1 MPQYD
6 YDLITIGGGP
16 GGVRASRFA
25 AATYGVKTA
34 VVENLRIGGTCVMRG
49 CVPKK
54 LLVYASHF
62 AEDFEDAAGYGWGVA
77 PPAFDW
83 PRLIANKN
91 KELDRLEGVYHR
103 LLRDAGV
110 DELTGTGRVID
121 PHTVEIAGPDGTLT
135 CTAKYILIA
144 TGGWPDLPDVP
155 GIEHAI
161 TSNEALDL
169 AHLPDSIAIVGGG
182 YIAVEFAG
190 IFNGLGADT
199 HVIIRAENILRGFD
213 AAVRDTLHDEMVKK
227 GVTIHQET
235 TVQSIEK
242 TTSGYSLRL
251 NDEDILEVGAV
262 MYATGRAPNT
272 KGLGLA
278 EAGVA
283 LTAKGAVTVDDHFK
297 TSVDSI
303 YALGDVIDRVQLTP
317 VALAEGMA
325 VAHTLFGGKPTTVDY
340 ANIPTAVFSTPPVGT
355 VGLTEEQ
362 ARRDREVVI
371 YQSHFRP
378 MKYTLSGR
386 DEHTMMKMI
395 VDKKTDRVLGCH
407 MVGLD
412 AAEMTQALG
421 IALKAGAT
429 KTDFDATIGIHPT
442 AAEEWVTMRTPLRPK
457 VEAAD

>member
-6 YDLITIGGGP
+6 YDMITIGGGS

-25 AATYGVKTA
+25 ASTYGVKAA
-34 VVENLRIGGTCVMRG
+34 VVENLRIGGTCVIRG

-54 LLVYASHF
+54 LLVYAGHF
-62 AEDFEDAAGYGWGVA
+62 AEDFEDATGYGWDVGA
-77 PPAFDW
+77 PAFDW

-121 PHTVEIAGPDGTLT
+121 AHTVEIAGPDGTRT

-144 TGGWPDLPDVP
+144 TGGWPSLPD
-155 GIEHAI
+155 
-161 TSNEALDL
+161 
-169 AHLPDSIAIVGGG
+169 HLPARIAIVGGG

-213 AAVRDTLHDEMVKK
+213 PAVRDTLHDEMTKK
-227 GVTIHQET
+227 GVSIHQET

-242 TTSGYSLRL
+242 TASGYSLRL
-251 NDEDILEVGAV
+251 NDDDILEVDAV
-262 MYATGRAPNT
+262 MYATGRVPNT
-272 KGLGLA
+272 KGLGL
-278 EAGVA
+278 EQE
-283 LTAKGAVTVDDHFK
+283 GAVVVDDHFK
-297 TSVDSI
+297 TNVDSI

-340 ANIPTAVFSTPPVGT
+340 ADIPTAVFSTPPVGT
-355 VGLTEEQ
+355 VGLTEDE
-362 ARRDREVVI
+362 ARKNHDVVI
-371 YQSHFRP
+371 FQSHFRP

-429 KTDFDATIGIHPT
+429 KAHFDATIGIHPT
-442 AAEEWVTMRTPLRPK
+442 AAEEWVTMRTPLREA
-457 VEAAD
+457 EAAE

>member
-6 YDLITIGGGP
+6 YDMITIGGGS

-25 AATYGVKTA
+25 AGQYGVKTA

-54 LLVYASHF
+54 LLVYGAHF
-62 AEDFEDAAGYGWGVA
+62 AEDFEDAAGYGWDAGA
-77 PPAFDW
+77 PAFDW

-110 DELTGTGRVID
+110 NELTGTGRVID
-121 PHTVEIAGPDGTLT
+121 AHTVEVAGPDGTRT

-144 TGGWPDLPDVP
+144 TGGWPSLPDTP

-169 AHLPDSIAIVGGG
+169 EALPKRVAIVGGG

-190 IFNGLGADT
+190 IFNGLGAET

-213 AAVRDTLHDEMVKK
+213 PAVRDTLHEEMVKK
-227 GVTIHQET
+227 GVSIHQET

-242 TTSGYSLRL
+242 TASGYSLRL
-251 NDEDILEVGAV
+251 NDDDILEVDAV

-272 KGLGLA
+272 KGLGL
-278 EAGVA
+278 EQAGVT
-283 LTAKGAVTVDDHFK
+283 LTAKGAVVVDDHFK
-297 TSVDSI
+297 TNVDSI

-340 ANIPTAVFSTPPVGT
+340 ADIPTAVFSTPPVGT
-355 VGLTEEQ
+355 VGLTEDE
-362 ARRDREVVI
+362 ARKNHDVVI
-371 YQSHFRP
+371 FQSHFRP

-386 DEHTMMKMI
+386 DERTMMKMI

-429 KTDFDATIGIHPT
+429 KAHFDATIGIHPT
-442 AAEEWVTMRTPLRPK
+442 AAEEWVTMRTPVRPA
-457 VEAAD
+457 EAAE

>member
-6 YDLITIGGGP
+6 YDMITIGGGS

-25 AATYGVKTA
+25 ASTYGVKTA

-54 LLVYASHF
+54 LLVYAGHF
-62 AEDFEDAAGYGWGVA
+62 AEDFEDATGYGWDVGA
-77 PPAFDW
+77 PAFDW

-121 PHTVEIAGPDGTLT
+121 ANTVEIAGPDGTRT

-144 TGGWPDLPDVP
+144 TGGWPSLPDIP

-169 AHLPDSIAIVGGG
+169 NHLPARIAIVGGG

-213 AAVRDTLHDEMVKK
+213 PAVRDTLHDEMTKK
-227 GVTIHQET
+227 GVSIHQET

-242 TTSGYSLRL
+242 TASGYSLRL
-251 NDEDILEVGAV
+251 NDDDILEVDAV
-262 MYATGRAPNT
+262 MYATGRVPNT
-272 KGLGLA
+272 KGLGL
-278 EAGVA
+278 EQAGVT
-283 LTAKGAVTVDDHFK
+283 LTAKGAVVVDHHFK
-297 TSVDSI
+297 TNVDSI

-340 ANIPTAVFSTPPVGT
+340 ADIPTAVFSTPPVGT
-355 VGLTEEQ
+355 VGLTEDE
-362 ARRDREVVI
+362 ARKYHDVVI
-371 YQSHFRP
+371 FQSHFRP

-429 KTDFDATIGIHPT
+429 KAHFDATIGIHPT
-442 AAEEWVTMRTPLRPK
+442 AAEEWVTMRTPLREA
-457 VEAAD
+457 EAAE

>member
-6 YDLITIGGGP
+6 YDLITIGGGS

-429 KTDFDATIGIHPT
+429 KADFDATIGIHPT
-442 AAEEWVTMRTPLRPK
+442 AAEEWVTMRTPLREA
-457 VEAAD
+457 EAAE

>member
-6 YDLITIGGGP
+6 YDMITIGGGS

-25 AATYGVKTA
+25 ASQYGVKTA

-54 LLVYASHF
+54 LLVYGAHF
-62 AEDFEDAAGYGWGVA
+62 AEDFEDAAGYGWDAGA
-77 PPAFDW
+77 PAFDW

-110 DELTGTGRVID
+110 NELTGTGRVID
-121 PHTVEIAGPDGTLT
+121 AHTVEVAGPDGTRT

-144 TGGWPDLPDVP
+144 TGGWPSLPDTP

-169 AHLPDSIAIVGGG
+169 EALPKRVAIVGGG

-190 IFNGLGADT
+190 IFNGLGAET
-199 HVIIRAENILRGFD
+199 HVIIRGDNILRGFD
-213 AAVRDTLHDEMVKK
+213 AAVRDALREEMAKK
-227 GVTIHQET
+227 GVAIHQET

-242 TTSGYSLRL
+242 TASGYSLRL
-251 NDEDILEVGAV
+251 NGDETLDVDAV

-272 KGLGLA
+272 KGLGL
-278 EAGVA
+278 EDAGVEM
-283 LTAKGAVTVDDHFK
+283 TAKGAVKVNDFFQ
-297 TSVDSI
+297 TSQPSI

-325 VAHTLFGGKPTTVDY
+325 VAHTLFGGKPTKVDY
-340 ANIPTAVFSTPPVGT
+340 ADIPTAVFSTPPVGT
-355 VGLTEEQ
+355 VGLTEDA
-362 ARRDREVVI
+362 ARKAHDVVI
-371 YQSHFRP
+371 FQSHFRP

-429 KTDFDATIGIHPT
+429 KADFDATIGIHPT
-442 AAEEWVTMRTPLRPK
+442 AAEEWVTMRTPLRAA
-457 VEAAD
+457 EAAE

>member
-1 MPQYD
+1 MPQFD
-6 YDLITIGGGP
+6 YDMITIGGGS

-25 AATYGVKTA
+25 ASTYGARTA

-54 LLVYASHF
+54 LLVYGAHF
-62 AEDFEDAAGYGWGVA
+62 SEDFEDAAGYGWDVGA
-77 PPAFDW
+77 PTFDW

-110 DELTGTGRVID
+110 DELTGTGRVVD
-121 PHTVEIAGPDGTLT
+121 AHTVEVAGPDGTRT
-135 CTAKYILIA
+135 YTARYILIA
-144 TGGWPDLPDVP
+144 TGGWPSLPDIP

-169 AHLPDSIAIVGGG
+169 TDLPKSVAIVGGG

-190 IFNGLGADT
+190 IFNGLGAET
-199 HVIIRAENILRGFD
+199 HIIIRAENILRGFD

-242 TTSGYSLRL
+242 TASGYSLRL
-251 NDEDILEVGAV
+251 NDEDILEVGAI

-272 KGLGLA
+272 KGLGL
-278 EAGVA
+278 EDAGVEM
-283 LTAKGAVTVDDHFK
+283 TVKGAVKVNDFFQ
-297 TSVDSI
+297 TSQPSI

-325 VAHTLFGGKPTTVDY
+325 VAHTLFGSRPTKVDY
-340 ANIPTAVFSTPPVGT
+340 ADIPTAVFSTPPVGT

-362 ARRDREVVI
+362 ARRDHEVVI

-395 VDKKTDRVLGCH
+395 VDAKTDRVLGCH

-429 KTDFDATIGIHPT
+429 KAHFDATIGIHPT

-457 VEAAD
+457 AEAAD

>member
-6 YDLITIGGGP
+6 YDLITIGGGS